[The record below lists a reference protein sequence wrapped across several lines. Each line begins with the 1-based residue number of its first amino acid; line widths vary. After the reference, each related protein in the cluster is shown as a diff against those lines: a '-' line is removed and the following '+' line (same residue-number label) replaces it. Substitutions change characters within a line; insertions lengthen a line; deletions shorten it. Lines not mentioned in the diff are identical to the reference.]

1 MNTDEN
7 WQNYTE
13 KKYIRFKS
21 TKQSDGHGN
30 KIQNVKNQLNVGKYR
45 QKKQGNFALI
55 IIYSLNYLL
64 KCMKLYNNNDIF
76 KYMDIKRI
84 LQKLLLYITIM
95 KYMNHL

>member
-21 TKQSDGHGN
+21 TKQSDSHGN
-30 KIQNVKNQLNVGKYR
+30 KIQNVKNQLNIGKYR
-45 QKKQGNFALI
+45 QKKQGNFILI
-55 IIYSLNYLL
+55 IIYSLNCLL
-64 KCMKLYNNNDIF
+64 SCMKLYNNNDIV

-84 LQKLLLYITIM
+84 L
-95 KYMNHL
+95 